1 VTTIKFGA
9 DDMSNMSLGGI
20 IARLERE
27 DPARVL
33 PIGFADPH
41 SYRGYYE
48 QLAFEPRR
56 NISIGDM
63 LEAARSA
70 LGATFEGYKGGEYTM
85 HEYTECWISHYGS
98 SSDNKIGPLLLEL
111 LLAQPAADHHARLAA
126 GTEEG

>member
-1 VTTIKFGA
+1 MTTIKFGT
-9 DDMSNMSLGGI
+9 DMSLGGI

-27 DPARVL
+27 DPERIL

-56 NISIGDM
+56 NISIGDV

-70 LGATFEGYKGGEYTM
+70 LGATYEGYKGGEYTM
-85 HEYTECWISHYGS
+85 GQYTACWISHYGS
-98 SSDNKIGPLLLEL
+98 TSDNLIGPLLLEL